1 MLKKF
6 EVKNFKN
13 FQDKIIIDFSK
24 VGGYQFNPECITQD
38 MIGKMLIYGKN
49 ATGKTNLGRAVID
62 IKKVLLPSMSPA
74 LDEDSTFLNA
84 DSTEEYAEFNYNFRF
99 GKDEIQYCYRKKDAN
114 SLNYEKLHING
125 EEYFSAHIFDGGMVL
140 SPSENLLNQNVN
152 LDMYTE
158 AYRQIDESRQI
169 RVIPFLRWLVSNT
182 TLPEDSAIMK
192 LYDYVKGM
200 HFITLKNRAS
210 RGLLHGVFK
219 TLENNDNLKDFESF
233 LNTMGVKCEL
243 ELQRLPD
250 DTIELYFRHRK
261 KVNFLQTA
269 SSGTLA
275 LFDIY
280 RMLKASEDITFMYLD
295 EFDAFYHYEMSEN
308 IMTFLKKKYSDS
320 QVVMTTHNTN
330 LMTNQI
336 MRPDCLFIL
345 STQGRLTPLC
355 NATKRELREGH
366 NLEKL
371 YKSGE
376 FEKYE

>member
-13 FQDKIIIDFSK
+13 FQDKVIIDFSK

-49 ATGKTNLGRAVID
+49 ATGKTNLGEAVSD
-62 IKKVLLPSMSPA
+62 IKKVLIFPISPV
-74 LDEDSTFLNA
+74 LDEDSSFLNA
-84 DSTEEYAEFNYNFRF
+84 DSTEEYAEFNYYFRF
-99 GKDEIQYCYRKKDAN
+99 GKDEVQYCYRKKN
-114 SLNYEKLHING
+114 TNYLSCEKLCING

-158 AYRQIDESRQI
+158 AYRQIDESRQT

-182 TLPEDSAIMK
+182 TLPEDSAVMK

-200 HFITLKNRAS
+200 YFTTLKNRESRELS
-210 RGLLHGVFK
+210 RGAFK
-219 TLENNDNLKDFESF
+219 ALENDDNLRDFESF
-233 LNTMGVKCEL
+233 LNIMGVKCEL

-250 DTIELYFRHRK
+250 DTVELYFKHRK

-275 LFDIY
+275 LFSIY
-280 RMLKASEDITFMYLD
+280 HMLKASEDITFMYLD

-308 IMTFLKKKYSDS
+308 IMTFLKKRYSDS
-320 QVVMTTHNTN
+320 QIIMTTHNTN

-345 STQGRLTPLC
+345 STLGRLTPLC
-355 NATKRELREGH
+355 DATKRELREGH

-371 YKSGE
+371 YKGGE